1 MIKYSISSGLN
12 GSSVPGVF
20 ISKGV
25 VHENIMARS
34 SQCHKGPATKVTN
47 FLPFEN
53 IVVHVEC
60 ILYAEM
66 FFALNHG
73 RRVIQMGQRWKC
85 AIRQKQNDHNWKHV

>member
-1 MIKYSISSGLN
+1 MIKYSVSSGLN
-12 GSSVPGVF
+12 GSSVPSVF
-20 ISKGV
+20 ISEGA
-25 VHENIMARS
+25 VHENIMALS
-34 SQCHKGPATKVTN
+34 SQHHKVPTTKVTN

-73 RRVIQMGQRWKC
+73 RRVIQMRQCWKC
-85 AIRQKQNDHNWKHV
+85 AIRQKQNDHNWTHV